1 MKLKNLLANKNVVTI
16 FGALL
21 IVIVLYAFYNWRLSQ
36 AFELISVPVANRTIG
51 PRTEI
56 TIDMISTVE
65 IRASELTETVL
76 TNISNDNQ
84 PKKIVGR
91 YTNVNCTIP
100 TGSFFFDGM
109 IVLPNELPDSFLD
122 DADLKEG
129 MVAYNYS
136 VDMMQ
141 TYGNSIYPGN
151 YVDIYFKGVQ
161 DNKIIFGKLIQNV
174 KVLAVK
180 DSSGNHVFEN
190 MEEKRTPSQII
201 LAVTSE
207 IHELLRTVEY
217 IGSAEIILVPTNVA
231 YRTDESNQ
239 IAIEITSDEIK
250 AYIELQRA

>member
-21 IVIVLYAFYNWRLSQ
+21 IVIVLYAFYNWRVKQ
-36 AFELISVPVANRTIG
+36 AIDPIRVPVASVTIG

-56 TIDMISTVE
+56 TLDMISYVD
-65 IRASELTETVL
+65 IQQSAIKNTVL
-76 TNISNDNQ
+76 TNVNNDNQ

-100 TGSFFFDGM
+100 AGSFFFDGM
-109 IVLPNELPDSFLD
+109 VVLPNELPDSFLD
-122 DADLKEG
+122 DTDLKDG
-129 MVAYNYS
+129 MVAYNFS
-136 VDMMQ
+136 VDMMS

-151 YVDIYFKGVQ
+151 YVDIYFKGVR

-207 IHELLRTVEY
+207 IHELLRTAES
-217 IGSAEIILVPTNVA
+217 IGTAEIIPVPTNVA
-231 YRTDESNQ
+231 YRSNESDQ

-250 AYIELQRA
+250 AYIEEQRA